1 VALDFGHLIW
11 TKAGREYGYPC
22 RNGDVCRYPVSSGP
36 YSRPLRSRETS
47 LEDALTNLRVL
58 EREDEGAKTDERR
71 IAEIALEKLRII
83 ESKLKSWATREGGN
97 FGD

>member
-1 VALDFGHLIW
+1 VTLAQKLPH
-11 TKAGREYGYPC
+11 ASESCGRH
-22 RNGDVCRYPVSSGP
+22 
-36 YSRPLRSRETS
+36 SRPLRSRETS

-58 EREDEGAKTDERR
+58 EREDERAKTDERR